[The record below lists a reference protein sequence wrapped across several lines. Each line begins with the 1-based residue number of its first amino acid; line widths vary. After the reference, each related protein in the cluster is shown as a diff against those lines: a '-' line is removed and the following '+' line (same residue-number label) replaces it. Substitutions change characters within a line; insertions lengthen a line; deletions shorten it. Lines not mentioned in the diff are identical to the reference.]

1 LFFGFVLLE
10 WSVVLLVLLVVLR
23 CTTALEFLGLL
34 HVANNRVE
42 EGLVLYSTLLRLL
55 GTKTTRNPRQQQ
67 QWDSIQ
73 QRITTRIKHTQH
85 NQHTQHTQHNQHN
98 QHTQQQTPQHEETTT
113 HTQQVSGVHRSRVE
127 LCEGL
132 LPSVRLDWLSKGEH
146 MTLDDDE
153 VVRGQIFIVS
163 SHEMRFFPIETLSFD

>member
-1 LFFGFVLLE
+1 
-10 WSVVLLVLLVVLR
+10 VVLLVLLVVLR

-85 NQHTQHTQHNQHN
+85 TQHNQHNQHN

-163 SHEMRFFPIETLSFD
+163 SHEMRFFSN